1 MGALR
6 FLGDSVKF
14 KALIAGLAGSFI
26 LGSAATAADIPVI
39 VPPAPPPIV
48 VAAGPVAFDWS
59 GVYAGVVVFPAY
71 PIVVGQV
78 GFNFVRGNFLVGVAG
93 GGGVAIFQGPTFVL
107 QGSARAGLLL
117 GQRDRVLVFAE
128 AITQGAPGL
137 GFGFS
142 FGGGVEV
149 RLNDRLSVV
158 GSLGLGYI
166 ATGLN
171 FKFGG

>member
-1 MGALR
+1 M
-6 FLGDSVKF
+6 KF
-14 KALIAGLAGSFI
+14 KALIAGLAGSFL
-26 LGSAATAADIPVI
+26 LGSSAMAADIPVI

-59 GVYAGVVVFPAY
+59 GVYAGVAVFPVSRVA
-71 PIVVGQV
+71 IGQV
-78 GFNFVRGNFLVGVAG
+78 GYNFVRGNLLVGVAG
-93 GGGVAIFQGPTFVL
+93 GVGVANFQGLTFVL
-107 QGSARAGLLL
+107 QGTARAGLLL

-137 GFGFS
+137 GFGVG

-149 RLNDRLSVV
+149 RLNERLSVV